1 VPCTPRPSR
10 RAGSPAALTVVGLAV
25 ALLVTGCA
33 GGAPASGTSS
43 SPDPSTTG
51 QAEPS
56 PTASD
61 IATALPDA
69 TALPETEPPA
79 PATAEAQEAPPAWH
93 ACVTAIGEQNPDL
106 PFLGDVWA
114 YEADDVQDS
123 DTGAVATVTM
133 GHLSDG
139 RPATEWTCRISGTP
153 ESPVVDS
160 VTPAD
165 V

>member
-1 VPCTPRPSR
+1 MPRTHRPTRHVVAPS
-10 RAGSPAALTVVGLAV
+10 ALTVAGLAV
-25 ALLVTGCA
+25 ALLLSGCS
-33 GGAPASGTSS
+33 GGTPAASS
-43 SPDPSTTG
+43 SPGPSTTR

-133 GHLSDG
+133 GHLADG

>member
-1 VPCTPRPSR
+1 VPRTPRPSR
-10 RAGSPAALTVVGLAV
+10 RAGVPAALTVVGLAV

-33 GGAPASGTSS
+33 GATPASSS
-43 SPDPSTTG
+43 SPGPSATR

-56 PTASD
+56 ATASD

-93 ACVTAIGEQNPDL
+93 ACVTAIGDQNPDL
-106 PFLGDVWA
+106 PFLDDVWA

-123 DTGAVATVTM
+123 ATGAVATVTM

-165 V
+165 L